1 MTSNPV
7 LYKSQTG
14 VVLVISLIMLLMLS
28 MIGITG
34 MQTTGLEEKMA
45 GNMRDS
51 NIAFQAAESALVAG
65 ETVLAAA
72 KPAISITCPGAPTGY
87 YLPLDAG
94 CDGGAPDNKPVWE
107 SINWSA
113 SANPLKTVE
122 YPDTAGNFTGLSAK
136 PRYIIELLPGTVCRD
151 SGGTRVVVTP
161 CTAPN
166 ATYKTYRITSR
177 ATGGTESAVVMLQST
192 YEVKS

>member
-1 MTSNPV
+1 MTSKPV

-51 NIAFQAAESALVAG
+51 NIAFQAAESALIAG
-65 ETVLAAA
+65 ETAVAVA
-72 KPAISITCPGAPTGY
+72 KPVITCPVGAVVGY
-87 YLPLDAG
+87 YLPFDKD
-94 CDGGAPDNKPVWE
+94 CDGGVPDANPVWN
-107 SINWSA
+107 SIDWSA
-113 SANPLKTVE
+113 LAIPLKTLE
-122 YPDTAGNFTGLSAK
+122 YPDPAGNFTGLSEK
-136 PRYIIELLPGTVCRD
+136 PRYIIELLPGAVCRD
-151 SGGTRVVVTP
+151 SSGALVIATP
-161 CTAPN
+161 CSPPN

-177 ATGGTESAVVMLQST
+177 ATGGTKSAVVMLQST
-192 YEVKS
+192 YEVK